1 MMFTPLPHLRA
12 SAAGAFLAILAASG
26 CGGGGV
32 SAGDTDAP
40 PASFDPGH
48 LAAAALAP
56 VRDALQLALDTGR
69 FAVLDAP
76 RLLDAGAD
84 QSDSLIALSGRSD
97 LFSLKWFDADHD
109 GALSSGDGLR
119 LDTAPRPGVRA
130 ATQTDARPTGLH
142 VPDMTFGAG
151 TFATPAL
158 YADLAAAAA
167 DSTGTALSGTLA
179 IAYVRGPIGERL
191 TVGCGAAGFHCTAP
205 AGDAVLDSLDLTLE
219 LQPYSHAWTLQVRAS
234 LAHARF
240 GALTLQTTSP
250 LRGLLRP
257 DGSLGPA
264 ESGRLVV
271 RRAGVGSVA
280 VLFTGPDRARLRV
293 DEDGDGIIDQNLPT
307 SWTALTAPPAN

>member
-1 MMFTPLPHLRA
+1 MFTPLLHRRA
-12 SAAGAFLAILAASG
+12 SAAGAILAILAAAG
-26 CGGGGV
+26 CGGGGM
-32 SAGDTDAP
+32 SAGDAEAP
-40 PASFDPGH
+40 PASSDPEQ

-56 VRDALQLALDTGR
+56 VLDALQLALDTGR
-69 FAVLDAP
+69 FAVLEAP

-84 QSDSLIALSGRSD
+84 QSDSLVALPGRDD
-97 LFSLKWFDADHD
+97 LFTLKWFDTDRD

-119 LDTAPRPGVRA
+119 LDAAPRPGARPA
-130 ATQTDARPTGLH
+130 APAGARPTGLH
-142 VPDMTFGAG
+142 VTEMTFGAG
-151 TFATPAL
+151 AFATPAL
-158 YADLAAAAA
+158 YTDLAAAAA

-179 IAYVRGPIGERL
+179 LSYVHGSIGERL

-205 AGDAVLDSLDLTLE
+205 SGNAVLDSLDLTLE

-240 GALTLQTTSP
+240 GALALQTISP

-271 RRAGVGSVA
+271 QRVNGGSVA
-280 VLFTGPDRARLRV
+280 VLFAGPDSARLRA

>member
-1 MMFTPLPHLRA
+1 MFTPLPHRRA
-12 SAAGAFLAILAASG
+12 SAAGAFLAILAAAG

-32 SAGDTDAP
+32 SVGDAEAP
-40 PASFDPGH
+40 TASSDPQQ

-56 VRDALQLALDTGR
+56 VQDALRLALNTGR
-69 FAVLDAP
+69 FAVLEAP
-76 RLLDAGAD
+76 RLLEAGAD
-84 QSDSLIALSGRSD
+84 LSDSLIALPGRD
-97 LFSLKWFDADHD
+97 ELFTLKWFDADRD

-119 LDTAPRPGVRA
+119 LDTAPRPGVRPA
-130 ATQTDARPTGLH
+130 PQDGTRPTGLH
-142 VPDMTFGAG
+142 VAEMTFGAG
-151 TFATPAL
+151 AFATPAL

-167 DSTGTALSGTLA
+167 DSTGTALSGTLT
-179 IAYVRGPIGERL
+179 IAYVRGSIGERL

-307 SWTALTAPPAN
+307 SWTALLAAR